1 MKNRLF
7 KIICALFVLPLL
19 AGCWQAEPEEP
30 DTSDLMTEE
39 EPVQSIQPDII
50 LPTVFRLPY
59 APDQTLDPITCSD
72 GMQQVIGSRL
82 YEGLFQLDHQL
93 EPQPLLCDQ
102 YTYDAETLTYV
113 FRIRSGVT
121 FTDGSPLTAQDAAQT
136 LKRAMASARYGARL
150 AGVTAIS
157 AGEGSVTVTLS
168 SPNTAFPALLDIPI
182 VKAGTENQ
190 LVPVGTGPYVFLVE
204 EDAISLQ
211 RNTSWWQGSR
221 LPVDTIGLMAASD
234 RDTMLYQFTSRD
246 VQLITTDLTGT
257 APISVTGSISFQ
269 DADTTILQYVGF
281 NTTRAPFDKPELRT
295 ALSLGI
301 NRGSVVSAR
310 LSGHGTATQ
319 FPVSPVS
326 PLYPQSLEATY
337 SYDAYAAAM
346 TQAGWND
353 GEARTVTLLVNSE
366 NSFKVSAAEHVADN
380 LSAFDLNVEVQALPW
395 EDYTAALAAGQFDL
409 YYGEVKL
416 TADWDLSPLLGTG
429 GTLNYGGW
437 SSTQTD
443 LLLSSL
449 ASSEDRAA
457 AMELLCAHLRQQ
469 APILPI
475 CFKSTSVL
483 VQSGVVEGLTPTA
496 ANPFYRFSDCTVHL
510 QEN

>member
-1 MKNRLF
+1 
-7 KIICALFVLPLL
+7 
-19 AGCWQAEPEEP
+19 
-30 DTSDLMTEE
+30 
-39 EPVQSIQPDII
+39 
-50 LPTVFRLPY
+50 
-59 APDQTLDPITCSD
+59 
-72 GMQQVIGSRL
+72 
-82 YEGLFQLDHQL
+82 
-93 EPQPLLCDQ
+93 
-102 YTYDAETLTYV
+102 
-113 FRIRSGVT
+113 
-121 FTDGSPLTAQDAAQT
+121 
-136 LKRAMASARYGARL
+136 
-150 AGVTAIS
+150 
-157 AGEGSVTVTLS
+157 
-168 SPNTAFPALLDIPI
+168 
-182 VKAGTENQ
+182 
-190 LVPVGTGPYVFLVE
+190 
-204 EDAISLQ
+204 
-211 RNTSWWQGSR
+211 
-221 LPVDTIGLMAASD
+221 
-234 RDTMLYQFTSRD
+234 
-246 VQLITTDLTGT
+246 
-257 APISVTGSISFQ
+257 
-269 DADTTILQYVGF
+269 
-281 NTTRAPFDKPELRT
+281 
-295 ALSLGI
+295 
-301 NRGSVVSAR
+301 
-310 LSGHGTATQ
+310 
-319 FPVSPVS
+319 
-326 PLYPQSLEATY
+326 
-337 SYDAYAAAM
+337 M

-366 NSFKVSAAEHVADN
+366 NSFKVSAAEHIAN
-380 LSAFDLNVEVQALPW
+380 SLSAFDLNVEVQVLPW